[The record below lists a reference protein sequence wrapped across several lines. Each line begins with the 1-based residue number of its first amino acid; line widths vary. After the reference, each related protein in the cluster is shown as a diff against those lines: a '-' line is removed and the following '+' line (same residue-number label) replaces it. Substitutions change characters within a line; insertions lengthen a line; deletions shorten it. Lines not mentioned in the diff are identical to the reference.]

1 MSEKRYLNKRHE
13 ILFVYDVSMANPN
26 GDPMDENKPRYDEE
40 TGRIFVTDVRI
51 KRTIRDTLKEMG
63 KEVFVIEERNENGTL
78 KTKEEKVKSV
88 GGREGVLER
97 YIDIRLFGGTFALKK
112 DKSGEKKEDQE
123 EDGQENKK
131 GKEKAWSVM
140 GPVQFSYGQSLHRVK
155 IIPVKGTTV
164 MPSQEGKAQGTMW
177 ERYIVAYALI
187 GVYGIAN
194 QMVAK
199 DTYMT
204 EEDLE
209 DMLKALWMGHLG
221 GSVLLSTSKLGHMPR
236 LLIDIVHREG
246 SLHRIGNL
254 DRYLKLTTD
263 KNDEEIRG
271 SNDYVLNLEELVR
284 RIEKFKDKI
293 EKVRYLVDDE
303 LCIEPDIQR
312 VFSNL
317 QVEEISFGEDPKKGS

>member
-13 ILFVYDVSMANPN
+13 ILFIYDVSMANPN

-63 KEVFVIEERNENGTL
+63 KEVFVIEERNEKGTL
-78 KTKEEKVKSV
+78 KTKEEKVKSA
-88 GGREGVLER
+88 GGREGVLKR
-97 YIDIRLFGGTFALKK
+97 YIDIRLFGGTFALK
-112 DKSGEKKEDQE
+112 GEE
-123 EDGQENKK
+123 E
-131 GKEKAWSVM
+131 AWSVM
-140 GPVQFSYGQSLHRVK
+140 GPVQFSYGKSLHRVK

-164 MPSQEGKAQGTMW
+164 MPSGEDKAQGTMW

-194 QMVAK
+194 QLVAK

-204 EEDLE
+204 EEDFE
-209 DMLKALWMGHLG
+209 GMLKALWMGHLG

-236 LLIDIVHREG
+236 LLIDIVHTEG

-271 SNDYVLNLEELVR
+271 PNDYVLNLEELVR

-293 EKVRYLVDDE
+293 EKVRYVVDDE
-303 LCIEPDIQR
+303 LRIEPDIKSAL
-312 VFSNL
+312 SNL
-317 QVEEISFGEDPKKGS
+317 QVEEISFEEDPKEGF